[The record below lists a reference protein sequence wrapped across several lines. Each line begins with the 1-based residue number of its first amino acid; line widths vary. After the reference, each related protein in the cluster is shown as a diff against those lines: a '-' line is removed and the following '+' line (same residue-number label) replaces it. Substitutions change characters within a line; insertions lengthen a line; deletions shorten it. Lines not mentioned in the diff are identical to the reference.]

1 MVWTVR
7 IGGQDA
13 IVLTVSDAFLHMLL
27 ARVRDA
33 EVKHLDPYRDAT
45 LDYRALVRW
54 HAEIERIAAELREE
68 VTARLAKTRRLP
80 GDETSRKLVL
90 HDWVE
95 RELSADEQF
104 RALREVEAAV
114 TLALESDGEIVAMG
128 D

>member
-1 MVWTVR
+1 VVWIVR

-13 IVLTVSDAFLHMLL
+13 IVLTVSDAFLHTLL

-33 EVKHLDPYRDAT
+33 DVKQLDPYRDAT

-54 HAEIERIAAELREE
+54 RAEIERIAAELREE

-80 GDETSRKLVL
+80 GDETSRELVL

-95 RELSADEQF
+95 RELSADEQV

-114 TLALESDGEIVAMG
+114 TLALESGGVIVAMG